1 MIIEQVETA
10 IGYTFKDKKLLER
23 ALTLSSADRYN
34 NNELLEFFG
43 DAILEFIVSE
53 RIFPEGGSEGSLT
66 ERRRALVCDTALI
79 PVSEKLGLAEQLV
92 MGKSDTNNKKAVPS
106 AYEAVCA
113 AIYLDGG
120 LEEAKKFVYS
130 TIDFE
135 SGKPIRNYKGE
146 LQEILQSLSK
156 HVPVYE
162 RVKMGTAQAPKFIA
176 KVKVFG
182 KTFKGYGENTKSAEQ
197 QAAKNAVEYYN
208 QNSDNIKA

>member
-10 IGYTFKDKKLLER
+10 IGYTFKDKQLLER
-23 ALTLSSADRYN
+23 ALTLSSADRYK

-53 RIFPEGGSEGSLT
+53 RIFPEGGTEGSLT
-66 ERRRALVCDTALI
+66 ERRKALVSDAALI
-79 PVSEKLGLAEQLV
+79 PVSEKLGLDKQLNI
-92 MGKSDTNNKKAVPS
+92 GKSDTNNKKAVPS

-120 LEEAKKFVYS
+120 MEEAKKFVYA

-135 SGKPIRNYKGE
+135 SGKPVRNYKGE

-156 HVPVYE
+156 HIPVYE
-162 RVKMGTAQAPKFIA
+162 RVKMGTAQAPKFLA
-176 KVKVFG
+176 KVKAFG
-182 KTFKGYGENTKSAEQ
+182 RTFKGYGENTKAAEQ
-197 QAAKNAVEYYN
+197 QAAKNAVEYYH
-208 QNSDNIKA
+208 QNSENLKA